1 MLEEQLGK
9 IIGRVN
15 TKKLRDLYEASRER
29 FKRIDERYAPGHTEA
44 MVELVRGRPATS
56 EEKLSPLPNGADDWQ
71 FWDWILDPDN
81 KQNFIDNTQY
91 DLIKKLNLPTP

>member
-1 MLEEQLGK
+1 MGDKMLEEQLGK

-44 MVELVRGRPATS
+44 MVELVRGRPDTS
-56 EEKLSPLPNGADDWQ
+56 EEKLSPLPNGARTE
-71 FWDWILDPDN
+71 N
-81 KQNFIDNTQY
+81 A
-91 DLIKKLNLPTP
+91 IKGFEGKRLMLKGLMG